1 VRMMNVKIMKKS
13 SVIITVILTSTLIA
27 AAPNAEAG
35 TVTIPGVSG
44 GSFTVNKVTSLKEA
58 RYRSTIR
65 QQYDFS
71 CGSAALAT
79 LLTYHY
85 QDTVTEPEVFKW
97 MYDNGD
103 QAKIQK
109 EGFSLLDMKNYLA
122 ANGYQA
128 DGYYAPLDKLADAG
142 IPAIVLVNVKG
153 YMHFVVIKGVTDN
166 KVLVGD
172 PSAGVRIIPRT
183 EFEKT
188 WNGLVFIIRNKNVLT
203 QNNFNRMA
211 EWRGVRGRAPLGV
224 ALRNTD
230 LASITMLLP
239 GPGGAGP

>member
-1 VRMMNVKIMKKS
+1 LS
-13 SVIITVILTSTLIA
+13 LTLIG
-27 AAPNAEAG
+27 AAPEAEAG

-58 RYRSTIR
+58 RYRSTVR

-97 MYDNGD
+97 MYDNGN
-103 QAKIQK
+103 QEKIQR
-109 EGFSLLDMKNYLA
+109 EGFSLLDMKNYLEA
-122 ANGYQA
+122 HGYQA
-128 DGYYAPLDKLADAG
+128 DGYYVSLDKLAEAG
-142 IPAIVLVNVKG
+142 VPAIVLINVKS
-153 YMHFVVIKGVTDN
+153 YMHFVVVKGVTDQ
-166 KVLVGD
+166 KVLLGD
-172 PSAGVRIIPRT
+172 PSAGIRIMPRT
-183 EFEKT
+183 DFEKT
-188 WNGLVFIIRNKNVLT
+188 WNGLVFIIRNKNILT
-203 QNNFNRMA
+203 KNNFNSME
-211 EWRGVRGRAPLGV
+211 EWRGYRGKAPLGV